1 MEKEKLGTMVFDGK
15 IYNLDSMSIEELD
28 ALELKLDEEEERLRN
43 EIDRLIGLNNPDDD
57 EDE

>member
-15 IYNLDSMSIEELD
+15 IYNLDSMSVEELD

-43 EIDRLIGLNNPDDD
+43 EIDKLIGLNDLDDD
-57 EDE
+57 E